1 MAQIELHVALTSPS
15 NFMPLIYT
23 LSNQPTEL
31 IQSAINCLSTGRQ
44 VALVTLV
51 GIEGNAPY
59 PVGSQMLV
67 TDQGDYLGQITG
79 GCAEVAI
86 ADQAVLLIN
95 RNENATLRYGLDS
108 PFFDIR
114 LPCGSGIDVY
124 FDTSI
129 TLENLNEIASVL
141 DQRLVYRQTLN
152 TSVGLFRK
160 NYLPNARLVL
170 FGQGPILVL
179 LAELAIKSGFD
190 VACVAQNKHTE
201 NLLASV
207 GLAALSLE
215 RARTE
220 FALDLDELGAMVS
233 LFHEHELEIELLAE
247 AVKTEAFYI
256 GALCS
261 RRTHAARL
269 ESLKDHGVDT
279 SQFERICGPVG
290 LDIGANTPAHIA
302 VSILAEIIQKMN
314 QRIL

>member
-1 MAQIELHVALTSPS
+1 MS
-15 NFMPLIYT
+15 LIYT
-23 LSNQPTEL
+23 LSSQPTEL
-31 IQSAINCLSTGRQ
+31 IQSAINYLTAGRK
-44 VALVTLV
+44 VALMTLV

-67 TDQGDYLGQITG
+67 TDEGDYLGQITG
-79 GCAEVAI
+79 GCAETAI
-86 ADQAVLLIN
+86 ADQALLLMD
-95 RNENATLRYGLDS
+95 RRENTTLRYGLDS

-129 TLENLNEIASVL
+129 TLENLSVIAAQL
-141 DQRLVYRQTLN
+141 EQRRVYSQILN
-152 TSVGLFRK
+152 TAVGAFK
-160 NYLPNARLVL
+160 KTYLPSVRLIL

-179 LAELAIKSGFD
+179 LAELAIRSGFD
-190 VACVAQNKHTE
+190 VACVAQNQHTE
-201 NLLASV
+201 KLLASA

-220 FALDLDELGAMVS
+220 FALELDEFGAMVS
-233 LFHEHELEIELLAE
+233 LFHEHELEVELLAE
-247 AVKTEAFYI
+247 ALKTKAFYI
-256 GALCS
+256 GALGS

-269 ESLKDHGVDT
+269 DSLKIHAVET

-314 QRIL
+314 QRTL

>member
-1 MAQIELHVALTSPS
+1 MS
-15 NFMPLIYT
+15 LIYT
-23 LSNQPTEL
+23 LSSQPTEL
-31 IQSAINCLSTGRQ
+31 IQSAINYLTAGRK
-44 VALVTLV
+44 VALMTLV

-67 TDQGDYLGQITG
+67 TDEGDYLGQITG
-79 GCAEVAI
+79 GCAETAI
-86 ADQAVLLIN
+86 ADQALLLMD
-95 RNENATLRYGLDS
+95 RRENTTLRYGLDS

-129 TLENLNEIASVL
+129 SLENLSLIVAQLE
-141 DQRLVYRQTLN
+141 QRRVYSQVLN
-152 TSVGLFRK
+152 TAVGAFK
-160 NYLPNARLVL
+160 KTYLPNARLIL

-179 LAELAIKSGFD
+179 LAELAIRSGFD
-190 VACVAQNKHTE
+190 VACVAQNQHTE
-201 NLLASV
+201 KLLASA

-220 FALDLDELGAMVS
+220 FALELDEFGAMVS
-233 LFHEHELEIELLAE
+233 LFHEHELEVELLAE
-247 AVKTEAFYI
+247 ALKTKAFYI
-256 GALCS
+256 GALGS

-269 ESLKDHGVDT
+269 ESLKIHAVET

-314 QRIL
+314 QRTL

>member
-1 MAQIELHVALTSPS
+1 M
-15 NFMPLIYT
+15 
-23 LSNQPTEL
+23 
-31 IQSAINCLSTGRQ
+31 
-44 VALVTLV
+44 TLV

-67 TDQGDYLGQITG
+67 TDEGDYLGQITG
-79 GCAEVAI
+79 GCAETAI
-86 ADQAVLLIN
+86 ADQALLLMD
-95 RNENATLRYGLDS
+95 RRENTTLRYGLDS

-129 TLENLNEIASVL
+129 TLENLSLIAAQL
-141 DQRLVYRQTLN
+141 EQRRVYPQILN
-152 TSVGLFRK
+152 TAVGAFK
-160 NYLPNARLVL
+160 KTYLPNARLIL

-179 LAELAIKSGFD
+179 LAELAIRSGFD
-190 VACVAQNKHTE
+190 VACVAQNQHTE
-201 NLLASV
+201 KLLASA

-220 FALDLDELGAMVS
+220 FALELDEFGAMVS
-233 LFHEHELEIELLAE
+233 LFHEHELEVELLAE
-247 AVKTEAFYI
+247 ALKTKAFYI
-256 GALCS
+256 GALGS

-269 ESLKDHGVDT
+269 ESLKIHAVET

-314 QRIL
+314 QRTL

>member
-1 MAQIELHVALTSPS
+1 MS
-15 NFMPLIYT
+15 LIYT
-23 LSNQPTEL
+23 LSSQPTEL
-31 IQSAINCLSTGRQ
+31 IQSAINYLMVGRK
-44 VALVTLV
+44 VALMTLV

-67 TDQGDYLGQITG
+67 TDEGDYLGQITG
-79 GCAEVAI
+79 GCAETAI
-86 ADQAVLLIN
+86 ADQALLLMD
-95 RNENATLRYGLDS
+95 RRENTTLRYGLDS

-129 TLENLNEIASVL
+129 TLENLSVIAAQL
-141 DQRLVYRQTLN
+141 EQRRVYSQVLN
-152 TSVGLFRK
+152 TAVGAFK
-160 NYLPNARLVL
+160 KTYLPNARLIL

-179 LAELAIKSGFD
+179 LAELAIRSGFD
-190 VACVAQNKHTE
+190 VACVAQNQHTE
-201 NLLASV
+201 KLLASA

-220 FALDLDELGAMVS
+220 FALELDQFGAMVS
-233 LFHEHELEIELLAE
+233 LFHEHELEVELLAE
-247 AVKTEAFYI
+247 ALKTKAFYI
-256 GALCS
+256 GALGS

-269 ESLKDHGVDT
+269 ESLKIHAVET

-314 QRIL
+314 QRTL